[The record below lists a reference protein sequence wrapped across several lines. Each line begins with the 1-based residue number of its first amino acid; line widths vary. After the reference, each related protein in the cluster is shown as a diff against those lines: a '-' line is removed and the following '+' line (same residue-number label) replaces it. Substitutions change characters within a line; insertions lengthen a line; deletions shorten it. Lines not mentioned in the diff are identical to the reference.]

1 MLKYTEF
8 HNEESLFKIQTSN
21 RGEETLFAI
30 FLKYNIEFFLKL
42 NLSIYIR
49 ETPSWRFKP

>member
-30 FLKYNIEFFLKL
+30 FFKYNIEFLL
-42 NLSIYIR
+42 
-49 ETPSWRFKP
+49 